1 MALKP
6 VVIGRAPPVLVLMR
20 YLDGLQI
27 AKPLLVDSLGKRIVA
42 ILLVVGHARHA
53 RRGEHVGER
62 RDE

>member
-1 MALKP
+1 
-6 VVIGRAPPVLVLMR
+6 MR